1 MDRLTRNWWAVAGT
15 AASILVLIFAV
26 GLPTLFPVLRAPWVR
41 ALLVGM
47 VLIGFAG
54 AAGWRL
60 WRARRASQAIAG
72 ELTRDDGTLD
82 PSESEARALTA
93 RMRDAMTRL
102 KTAAAG
108 QRDYLYSRP
117 WYAIIGPSGTGKTT
131 ALRNSGL
138 RFPWSEAALG
148 GAGVT
153 RDLDFWFADA
163 AVLID
168 TAGRYTTQNAGDA
181 ADVAGWEQFL
191 KLLRRH
197 RPRQPINGIIVALSI
212 ETLMTSD
219 LAKIDAHAA
228 AIRRRLAELRR
239 MLGISVPIYFLL
251 TKADLLSG
259 FTEFFADLDAQ
270 GRRAVLGDTLDL
282 DAPVDQAAILAAFD
296 RVTAAMWA
304 RLPRR
309 LHDEA
314 DVRRRSLLLGF
325 PAQLAELRGRVA
337 RLAEGAF
344 IAEPVRPH
352 ILRGVY
358 LASGVQQ
365 GVALDRV
372 LSAMAEVYDEPQAPP
387 SDRSARAFF
396 LNRLLTDVIF
406 PEAGLVRS
414 DPAARRRARRASAA
428 GYSGVGIVGLVAV
441 AALTGSFAANHD
453 FQGRLLTSAQQAS
466 AQAQSSGIDLQEVRA
481 SDPDLEQALPL
492 LDRLRALP
500 RGFDAGTGAP
510 PLRMRFGLYQ
520 AGLADSARESYQQ
533 ALQRVMLPRILLR
546 LEQVLRSNVQNP
558 QQLYEPLKTY
568 LMLGGYGPL
577 DRQGVR
583 AWVVQDWR
591 DVSLAGPDREDV
603 RARLGR
609 HLDALLADPDIGQVW
624 AGGRAPLDGALIA
637 SARAAVQ
644 TLSLSDRAYAVLRER
659 AAASSRPDWR
669 AGDLLAT
676 GDAQAFEGGDA
687 LLGATIPWFFT
698 REGYLRGYQQG
709 MARVQAELDSDLWV
723 LGPDAAKQSIRAQVP
738 EVRAAVAEDYA
749 RDYIAAWDG
758 MLAMVRPADYFT
770 NRAALGAFTRD
781 PSPLKVLLQEVRRNT
796 ALAGGGAANVGD
808 AGGMIRDH
816 FRQLGDFAGA
826 GGTSA
831 PVDELV
837 KAVRQAAAA
846 SAAAGTAGAALTGG
860 AVQGQLATAL
870 GELSTAGVVAP
881 PQLQTFVGGAART
894 GRGAAVHTARL
905 TVDAQYAGVLADCLK
920 TTRGHYPF
928 DRSAAADLAA
938 ADLQRLF
945 GAGGEIDVMVRDHL
959 QPLLDTGHSPWR
971 WRSGDPLAGGLSPDS
986 AAQFERAG
994 VIRDLAS
1001 GGVSLG
1007 VASAGMTGGITAV
1020 EFSTGGAT
1028 HRFEI
1033 GAHEQAPAIWT
1044 PTSLPAA
1051 HVALFAGNREVKR
1064 IEMLGPWALF
1074 RLLDAARVRNA
1085 GPSRL
1090 RATFGEGAQTASLDI
1105 NLPSTTDP
1113 FGRGGP
1119 FSFRCPA
1126 RL

>member
-1 MDRLTRNWWAVAGT
+1 MDRLTRNWWTVAGT
-15 AASILVLIFAV
+15 AASILALIVAI
-26 GLPTLFPVLRAPWVR
+26 GLPTLFPVLRAPWLR
-41 ALLVGM
+41 ALLLAV

-72 ELTRDDGTLD
+72 ELTRHDGPLD
-82 PSESEARALTA
+82 PGESEARALTA
-93 RMRDAMTRL
+93 RLRDALTKL
-102 KTAAAG
+102 KMATDG
-108 QRDYLYSRP
+108 RRDYLYSRP

-138 RFPWSEAALG
+138 RFPWSDAALG
-148 GAGVT
+148 GTGVT
-153 RDLDFWFADA
+153 RDLDFWFADE

-168 TAGRYTTQNAGDA
+168 TAGRYTTQDTGDA

-191 KLLRRH
+191 KLLRRY
-197 RPRQPINGIIVALSI
+197 RPRQPINGIIVALST
-212 ETLMTSD
+212 ETLLTSD
-219 LAKIDAHAA
+219 LAQIDAHAA

-239 MLGISVPIYFLL
+239 ILGISVPIYFLL

-270 GRRAVLGDTLDL
+270 GRRAVLGDTLNL
-282 DAPVDQAAILAAFD
+282 DAPVDQDAILAAFD

-309 LHDEA
+309 LHDEVDA
-314 DVRRRSLLLGF
+314 RRRSLLLGF
-325 PAQLAELRGRVA
+325 PAQLTELRGRVA
-337 RLAEGAF
+337 HLVEGAF
-344 IAEPVRPH
+344 IADAVQPH
-352 ILRGVY
+352 ILRGFY

-372 LSAMAEVYDEPQAPP
+372 LSAMAEVYDEPQASP

-396 LNRLLTDVIF
+396 LNRLLTEVMF
-406 PEAGLVRS
+406 PEAGLVRP
-414 DPAARRRARRASAA
+414 DAAARGRARRLTAA
-428 GYSGVGIVGLVAV
+428 GYAGVGIVGLTAA
-441 AALTGSFAANHD
+441 AALTGSFAANRGLQD
-453 FQGRLLTSAQQAS
+453 RLLTGAQQAS
-466 AQAQSSGIDLQEVRA
+466 AQAQSSAIDLQEVRA

-500 RGFDAGTGAP
+500 RGFDAGASAP
-510 PLRMRFGLYQ
+510 PLRMRLGLYQ
-520 AGLADSARESYQQ
+520 AGLADSGREAYQQ

-546 LEQVLRSNVQNP
+546 LEQVLRSDAQNP

-577 DRQGVR
+577 DRQAVR
-583 AWVVQDWR
+583 AWVLQDWR
-591 DVSLAGPDREDV
+591 DASLAGPDREDV
-603 RARLGR
+603 RTRLSR
-609 HLDALLADPDIGQVW
+609 HLDALLADADIGQVW

-637 SARAAVQ
+637 SSRAAVQ

-659 AAASSRPDWR
+659 AAAAGRPDWHV
-669 AGDLLAT
+669 GGLLAS
-676 GDAQAFEGGDA
+676 GDAQAFRGGDA
-687 LLGATIPWFFT
+687 LLAATIPWFFT
-698 REGYLRGYQQG
+698 RDGYLHGYQQG
-709 MARVQAELDSDLWV
+709 MVDVQAELDRDLWV
-723 LGPDAAKQSIRAQVP
+723 LGADAAKQSIRAQLP
-738 EVRAAVAEDYA
+738 EVRAAVAQSYA

-758 MLAMVRPADYFT
+758 MLTLVQPADYFIS
-770 NRAALGAFTRD
+770 RAALGAFTRS

-796 ALAGGGAANVGD
+796 ALASSGGANIGD

-826 GGTSA
+826 GAAPA

-860 AVQGQLATAL
+860 AMQGQLATAL

-881 PQLQTFVGGAART
+881 PQLQTFVGGAAKT
-894 GRGAAVHTARL
+894 GQGAAVHTARI
-905 TVDAQYAGVLADCLK
+905 TVDAQYASVVADCLK
-920 TTRGHYPF
+920 TTHGRYPF
-928 DRSAAADLAA
+928 DLGSATDLAA
-938 ADLQRLF
+938 ADLQRVF
-945 GAGGEIDVMVRDHL
+945 GPGGEIDAMVRDHL
-959 QPLLDTGHSPWR
+959 QPLLDTAHVPWR
-971 WRSGDPLAGGLSPDS
+971 WRKGDPLATGLNPDS
-986 AAQFERAG
+986 AVQLERAG
-994 VIRDLAS
+994 VIRDLAT
-1001 GGVSLG
+1001 GGVSLRIG
-1007 VASAGMTGGITAV
+1007 ASGMTGGITAV

-1028 HRFEI
+1028 HRFETD
-1033 GAHEQAPAIWT
+1033 GAEQAPAIWT

-1051 HVALFAGNREVKR
+1051 HIVLFAGKREVKR

-1090 RATFGEGAQTASLDI
+1090 RATFGDGAQTASLDV
-1105 NLPSTTDP
+1105 NLPSATNP

-1119 FSFRCPA
+1119 FSFHCPA